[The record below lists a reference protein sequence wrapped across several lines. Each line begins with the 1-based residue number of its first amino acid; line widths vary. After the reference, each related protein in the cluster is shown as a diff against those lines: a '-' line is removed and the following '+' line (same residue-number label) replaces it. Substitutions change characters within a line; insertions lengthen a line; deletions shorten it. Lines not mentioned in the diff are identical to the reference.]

1 MRQNRWMVSLFAAGA
16 VAFSAGAADAAK
28 PAPAKPA
35 PAEKADAKKAPE
47 DVWKL
52 IPATVAEV
60 DGKSISKDEFVKFL
74 LKSIPDGKIPEG
86 LTAEMIRKEAPGLVK
101 QMVLDQLITAQVE
114 KAGIK
119 PSYEMAKA
127 KLDERF
133 KSFNPQ
139 QLEMIKMQ
147 MAQSGKDFEKL
158 LDEQAKNPQIQKDV
172 AIGEFLQK
180 TVMKTVKVTDEEVRK
195 YYEENKATQ
204 FTEPADQPDTVR
216 ASHILIMAEEG
227 KAKPEEMKA
236 ALEKATKLMELLKK
250 NPEKFEETA
259 KAESQCPSSRQGGS
273 LGAFGKG
280 QMVPEF
286 EKAAFELKEGELAGP
301 VKTKFG
307 YHIIRRDAAKG
318 PTVTPFETIKP
329 QLTKF
334 LESRKQQQAF
344 MEYIKKLEEEHK
356 VKYTMPLEVPQLPG
370 AVTAPAAK

>member
-1 MRQNRWMVSLFAAGA
+1 MVSLFAAGA
-16 VAFSAGAADAAK
+16 VAFSAGAADAVK
-28 PAPAKPA
+28 PAPAKAA

-180 TVMKTVKVTDEEVRK
+180 TVMNTVKVTDEEVRK

-204 FTEPADQPDTVR
+204 YTEPADQPDTVR

>member
-1 MRQNRWMVSLFAAGA
+1 MVSLFAAGA
-16 VAFSAGAADAAK
+16 VAFSAGAADAVK
-28 PAPAKPA
+28 PAPAKAA

-180 TVMKTVKVTDEEVRK
+180 EVRK

>member
-1 MRQNRWMVSLFAAGA
+1 MVSLFAAGA
-16 VAFSAGAADAAK
+16 VAFSAGAAEAAK
-28 PAPAKPA
+28 PAPAKAA
-35 PAEKADAKKAPE
+35 PAAEAKKAPE

-52 IPATVAEV
+52 IPDTVAEV
-60 DGKSISKDEFVKFL
+60 DGKSVSKDEFVKFL

-101 QMVLDQLITAQVE
+101 QMVLDRLISAQVE

-119 PSYEMAKA
+119 SSYEMAKA
-127 KLDERF
+127 KLNERF
-133 KSFNPQ
+133 KSFDPQ

-147 MAQSGKDFEKL
+147 MAQSGKDFDKL

-172 AIGEFLQK
+172 AIGEFLEK
-180 TVMKTVKVTDEEVRK
+180 NVMKTVKITDEEVRK
-195 YYEENKATQ
+195 YYEDNKATQ

-236 ALEKATKLMELLKK
+236 ALDKATKIMADLKK
-250 NPEKFEETA
+250 NPEKFEEVA

-286 EKAAFELKEGELAGP
+286 EKAAFELKEGELTGP

-318 PTVTPFETIKP
+318 PTVMPFETVKP

-344 MEYIKKLEEEHK
+344 LDYIKKLETEHK

-370 AVTAPAAK
+370 AATAPAAK

>member
-1 MRQNRWMVSLFAAGA
+1 
-16 VAFSAGAADAAK
+16 
-28 PAPAKPA
+28 
-35 PAEKADAKKAPE
+35 
-47 DVWKL
+47 
-52 IPATVAEV
+52 
-60 DGKSISKDEFVKFL
+60 
-74 LKSIPDGKIPEG
+74 
-86 LTAEMIRKEAPGLVK
+86 
-101 QMVLDQLITAQVE
+101 
-114 KAGIK
+114 
-119 PSYEMAKA
+119 
-127 KLDERF
+127 
-133 KSFNPQ
+133 
-139 QLEMIKMQ
+139 
-147 MAQSGKDFEKL
+147 
-158 LDEQAKNPQIQKDV
+158 
-172 AIGEFLQK
+172 
-180 TVMKTVKVTDEEVRK
+180 
-195 YYEENKATQ
+195 
-204 FTEPADQPDTVR
+204 
-216 ASHILIMAEEG
+216 MAEEG